1 MKTKMNDND
10 LKAFEGSVKIG
21 LVATI
26 DDQGGPHLTVLSTL
40 QGNDETT
47 MMFGK
52 FVEGSSK
59 DHLIKRPKA
68 GFLIMNPQKEF
79 WYGTMDFDHILKE
92 GPDYE
97 MYNNQPLYRYNTYF
111 GINTVYYLKM
121 REISEKSTLPMGKII
136 QKSIITL
143 LAKNR
148 LKTVEKKLILKPWA
162 SRFTA
167 KLDTLKFVAF
177 FREDGYPEVVPII
190 QAQSVGSNRMVFSD
204 SPFAERLA
212 LLKPGQ
218 RVTILAFSMTMED
231 ILLKGTF
238 SGFNQQGMGYMDI
251 DVVYNCMPPV
261 HKYIYPE
268 NENREVAFSP
278 DQTVIQ

>member
-1 MKTKMNDND
+1 MKTKMNNED

-40 QGNDETT
+40 QGKDEST

-59 DHLIKRPKA
+59 DHLIMRPKA

-136 QKSIITL
+136 QKSIKTF

>member
-1 MKTKMNDND
+1 M
-10 LKAFEGSVKIG
+10 KAFEGSVKIG

-40 QGNDETT
+40 QGKDETT

-59 DHLIKRPKA
+59 DHLLVRPQA

-79 WYGTMDFDHILKE
+79 WYGTMDFDHLLKE
-92 GPDYE
+92 GSDYV

-111 GINTVYYLKM
+111 GINTVYYLNL
-121 REISEKSTLPMGKII
+121 REISEKCTLPMAKII
-136 QKSIITL
+136 QSSIKVL
-143 LAKNR
+143 LAKIR
-148 LKTVEKKLILKPWA
+148 LKTVEKNLILKPWA

-167 KLDTLKFVAF
+167 KLDTLKFLAF
-177 FREDGYPEVVPII
+177 LRDDGVPEVVPII
-190 QAQSVGSNRMVFSD
+190 QAQSVGSNRMVFSNT
-204 SPFAERLA
+204 PFAERLA
-212 LLKPGQ
+212 MIKPNQ
-218 RVTILAFSMTMED
+218 RVALLAFSMTMED
-231 ILLKGTF
+231 ILLKGSF
-238 SGFNQQGMGYMDI
+238 SGFNERGMGYMDI

-268 NENREVAFSP
+268 NVNREVVFSS
-278 DQTVIQ
+278 DQTVIR

>member
-1 MKTKMNDND
+1 MKGKMNNDD

-40 QGNDETT
+40 QGKDETT

-59 DHLIKRPKA
+59 DHLIQRPKS

-79 WYGTMDFDHILKE
+79 WYGTMDFDRFLKE

-111 GINTVYYLKM
+111 GINTVYYLKL
-121 REISEKSTLPMGKII
+121 REISEKNTLPMLKIVLN
-136 QKSIITL
+136 SIKVL
-143 LAKNR
+143 LAKNSLR
-148 LKTVEKKLILKPWA
+148 NPEKKLILKPWA
-162 SRFTA
+162 SHFTA
-167 KLDTLKFVAF
+167 KLDTLKFLTF
-177 FREDGYPEVVPII
+177 LREDGYPEVVPII
-190 QAQSVGSNRMVFSD
+190 QAQSVGSNRMVFSNTPYED
-204 SPFAERLA
+204 RLA
-212 LLKPGQ
+212 VLKPGQ
-218 RVTILAFSMTMED
+218 RVALLAFSMSMED
-231 ILLKGTF
+231 ILLKGAF
-238 SGFNQQGMGYMDI
+238 SGFDRRGLGYFDI

-261 HKYIYPE
+261 HKYIYPT
-268 NENREVAFSP
+268 NDNPEVNFSP
-278 DQTVIQ
+278 TQTVIR

>member
-1 MKTKMNDND
+1 MKTKMNNED

-40 QGNDETT
+40 QGKDEST

-97 MYNNQPLYRYNTYF
+97 MYNYQPLYRYNTYF

-136 QKSIITL
+136 KKSIKTL